1 MQKMTHAEWKAE
13 GQRRFGTDPLEW
25 QFVCPSCGHV
35 ANVKDWKTAGAPE
48 GAVAF
53 SCVGRYTGDGK
64 AAADKAFKHAGGPCN
79 YTGGGLFR
87 LNPVEVDFEDGSE
100 PMQVF
105 AFAELTP
112 NAKVSGGGAFP
123 PSA

>member
-1 MQKMTHAEWKAE
+1 MQKMTHAE

-35 ANVKDWKTAGAPE
+35 ASVKDWKTAGAPE

-64 AAADKAFKHAGGPCN
+64 AAAARRSTQKSAAAMPMGG
-79 YTGGGLFR
+79 R
-87 LNPVEVDFEDGSE
+87 LE
-100 PMQVF
+100 
-105 AFAELTP
+105 
-112 NAKVSGGGAFP
+112 
-123 PSA
+123 